1 MVSFFKEMG
10 LMWPAQCP
18 GDSVD
23 ELVLL
28 KNDPYH
34 DIKKTLLGKYSL
46 LTYSSQVTG
55 PDPFIVLPGS

>member
-1 MVSFFKEMG
+1 
-10 LMWPAQCP
+10 MWPAQGR

-23 ELVLL
+23 ELVPL

-34 DIKKTLLGKYSL
+34 DIKKTLLGTYSL
-46 LTYSSQVTG
+46 LTDSSQVTG